1 MTTVEI
7 NRSGTDQT
15 SLDLFQTGS
24 YQTSVS
30 LRHDLLDSKLNY
42 HFAVTSLSV
51 PLNDC
56 PIFKLTGPTVL
67 FEVERRNVG
76 VNAINNGLRLHEPGN
91 VFGVVGIGPYTIR
104 PDNKFFDIASFLKD
118 IANWC
123 RLFNQ
128 HWTDNGFDPTA
139 GGYSGVGAAFPALNE
154 AGIIARGDYYNFIN
168 VKLSADGTLQFV
180 GSAAFWNNFVFRFN
194 RVGAAILGFF
204 SQIQEVNRVGDFG
217 GVTDP
222 KHYFIARTLAAGVFT
237 SNWLQEGGAY
247 VGQVLLA
254 NMVQDATISSSHP
267 LYQSVDQRVRV
278 SVESHLPMA
287 SNVAILDEKE
297 TVNRSIAEAYFE
309 SKLENQ
315 IKFNES
321 GVLESMHMT
330 SAMYAGMVNFIKKSD
345 MTFQWNKLMTAYEI
359 KLFRF
364 QLYIWYRVW
373 NDTTGQ
379 WGIQKSKLS
388 IPDEQFWEMTVR
400 FVSDS

>member
-1 MTTVEI
+1 M
-7 NRSGTDQT
+7 
-15 SLDLFQTGS
+15 
-24 YQTSVS
+24 
-30 LRHDLLDSKLNY
+30 
-42 HFAVTSLSV
+42 FA
-51 PLNDC
+51 
-56 PIFKLTGPTVL
+56 
-67 FEVERRNVG
+67 
-76 VNAINNGLRLHEPGN
+76 
-91 VFGVVGIGPYTIR
+91 
-104 PDNKFFDIASFLKD
+104 
-118 IANWC
+118 
-123 RLFNQ
+123 
-128 HWTDNGFDPTA
+128 
-139 GGYSGVGAAFPALNE
+139 
-154 AGIIARGDYYNFIN
+154 
-168 VKLSADGTLQFV
+168 
-180 GSAAFWNNFVFRFN
+180 
-194 RVGAAILGFF
+194 
-204 SQIQEVNRVGDFG
+204 
-217 GVTDP
+217 
-222 KHYFIARTLAAGVFT
+222 
-237 SNWLQEGGAY
+237 
-247 VGQVLLA
+247 GQVLLA

-315 IKFNES
+315 IKFDEA

-330 SAMYAGMVNFIKKSD
+330 SAMYAGQTNFIKKSD
-345 MTFQWNKLMTAYEI
+345 MTFQWNKLMTAYEL